1 MVLESIIDPQS
12 AKRHPLKLFFVGFLF
27 AIVALMFSLWIFK
40 AQTSLVMVFLTVSI
54 TVPLMYATMQE
65 EEEEDLQ
72 IDNEAGLLKEHSKA
86 ILFLTSMF
94 MGFVVAFSLVYIF
107 FPADL
112 VSMIFSIQL
121 DTIRAIN
128 ANVAKNLSGLVTY
141 VSFNAF
147 LTILANNIKVML
159 FCIFFA
165 FFFGAGAI
173 FILTWN
179 ASVISAA
186 VGTYFRNGLEN
197 YSHLLGLAKVAAY
210 FHLYSLSLLR
220 FMIHGSLE
228 IIAYFIGG
236 LAGGII
242 SIGLINH
249 TLESARFKNIMF
261 DAVTLILISIA
272 VLVLAAFVEVF
283 VTPVIFY

>member
-1 MVLESIIDPQS
+1 MVIESIIDPRT
-12 AKRHPLKLFFVGFLF
+12 AKRKPLRLFFIGMLF
-27 AIVALMFSLWIFK
+27 AAVAVMFSLWIFK
-40 AQTSLVMVFLTVSI
+40 SQTSLVMVFLTVSV

-72 IDNEAGLLKEHSKA
+72 IDTEVGLLKEHSKA

-94 MGFVVAFSLVYIF
+94 MGFVTTFSLVYIF

-112 VSMIFSIQL
+112 VAMMFSTQL

-128 ANVAKNLSGLVTY
+128 ANVAKNISGLVTY
-141 VSFNAF
+141 ISFNAF

-186 VGTYFRNGLEN
+186 VGTYFRNGIEN
-197 YSHLLGLAKVAAY
+197 YVHLIGWAKAAAY
-210 FHLYSLSLLR
+210 FHIYSLSLLR

-228 IIAYFIGG
+228 IVAYFIGG

-249 TLESARFKNIMF
+249 TLESSRFKNIVF
-261 DAVTLILISIA
+261 DAVTLVLVSIAILI
-272 VLVLAAFVEVF
+272 LAAFVEVF